1 MSIQASSLKIYC
13 LRLSVLFLA
22 ALPLAP
28 VSAAEPPP
36 LQMGILPYLSS
47 ERLYENFLPLKDYLE
62 TQLKRRVVLNTAPN
76 FKTYFQRAV
85 RGDYDLYFIA
95 PHLAL
100 LAEKDYGHKRV
111 SRFSQELSGIVVVR
125 HDSPVQR
132 IQNLRGRTVVSP
144 DELALVAIMG
154 EQMLKE
160 NGLEPVKDYRLVRTL
175 SHNNALLTVQR
186 RGADAALVASA
197 VFKQLPAELTQELRI
212 LTRTSTSPPVMAM
225 ANPRMTEAEY
235 LSIKSIVLA
244 FTRDGAG
251 RKFFAATSFG
261 DMQPITDT
269 DMARLRPYLKIT
281 RERLK

>member
-1 MSIQASSLKIYC
+1 
-13 LRLSVLFLA
+13 
-22 ALPLAP
+22 
-28 VSAAEPPP
+28 
-36 LQMGILPYLSS
+36 
-47 ERLYENFLPLKDYLE
+47 
-62 TQLKRRVVLNTAPN
+62 
-76 FKTYFQRAV
+76 
-85 RGDYDLYFIA
+85 
-95 PHLAL
+95 
-100 LAEKDYGHKRV
+100 
-111 SRFSQELSGIVVVR
+111 
-125 HDSPVQR
+125 
-132 IQNLRGRTVVSP
+132 
-144 DELALVAIMG
+144 MG